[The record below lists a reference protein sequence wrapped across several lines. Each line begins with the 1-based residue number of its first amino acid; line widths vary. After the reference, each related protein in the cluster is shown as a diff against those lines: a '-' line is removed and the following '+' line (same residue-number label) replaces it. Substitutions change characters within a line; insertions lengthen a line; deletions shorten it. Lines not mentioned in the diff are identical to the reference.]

1 MDCSAHVPLASP
13 DQAQEA
19 VQSQYP
25 QLEEA
30 AKQRLA
36 QEAEECSRGN
46 DEKWAGPGGLI
57 STYFNHTV
65 GWSWRFGPS
74 FVLVSH
80 FLARL
85 AARGRVTWQRWEE
98 REGGIEG
105 GWGWAAG

>member
-1 MDCSAHVPLASP
+1 MDGSAHVPLASP

-36 QEAEECSRGN
+36 QEAEESGRGN

-57 STYFNHTV
+57 STIQ
-65 GWSWRFGPS
+65 
-74 FVLVSH
+74 LVDLGALALH
-80 FLARL
+80 LYLFL
-85 AARGRVTWQRWEE
+85 TS
-98 REGGIEG
+98 
-105 GWGWAAG
+105 